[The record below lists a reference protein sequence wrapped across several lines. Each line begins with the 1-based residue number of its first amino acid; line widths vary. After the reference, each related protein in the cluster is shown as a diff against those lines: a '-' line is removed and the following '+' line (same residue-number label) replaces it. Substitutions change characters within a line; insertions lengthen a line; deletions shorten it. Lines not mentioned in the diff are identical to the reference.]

1 MKTLCKIKDIL
12 KALNTFEQ
20 RFEKTHQ
27 VSLNEAMLLC
37 VLHESKEEMTPT
49 NLAKST
55 DLSTSHTSKV
65 IRILEEKKL
74 IQRKLGHVD
83 RRLMYF
89 HLTEQGSQVVTKL
102 QIEDTMI
109 PEVLRPLFG

>member
-1 MKTLCKIKDIL
+1 MKTLCKMKDII
-12 KALNTFEQ
+12 KALTTFEE

-27 VSLNEAMLLC
+27 ISLNEALLLC
-37 VLHESKEEMTPT
+37 VLHESEKEMTPT

-89 HLTEQGSQVVTKL
+89 HLTEQGDRVVAHL
-102 QIEDTMI
+102 QIEETMI
-109 PEVLRPLFG
+109 PELLSPLFK